1 MATLRELII
10 KVSANSQSFQTEI
23 ARASRMGQDYYKTM
37 QNGGRQAA
45 IAAKE
50 SQKALSE
57 LTDGFASAGRAA
69 TAAAAAFATGKL
81 VQIAD
86 QWNSVNARLKQAS
99 VSSNDFTLSQTRLMA
114 ISQSTGTAFTDNANL
129 FSRAAASMREFGY
142 SSDEVLKIT
151 EAVSTGLKLS
161 GASTEESSSVITQF
175 SQALAQGVLRGEE
188 FNAVNE
194 SGDRVIRALAAGMGV
209 ARKDLKAMADQGQL
223 TIDKVVPALISQLG
237 VLQGEFS
244 ALPPTVS
251 GSMQKVTNSFM
262 AWVGGVNQATGATD
276 ALSGG
281 LDGLAGTLDSLT
293 SSAVSGALSDVADN
307 MSLVTTAAGGLVG
320 IGLARYLGGIVTS
333 ATSATGA
340 LISAAKSEVA
350 LAVAQEKAAQSSVA
364 ASRAA
369 VYRAQQALQSAKSA
383 DVQAAQQE
391 RVAAAEARVTAAQG
405 RLTTALTTG
414 TAAEKVRARTALE
427 RAQAGLVAAK
437 NADAQA
443 IAERKLAAAQSALG
457 RNIAGRVSAQNNL
470 NSVTS
475 VGTRLMSGALGL
487 IGGIPGLVML
497 GAGAWYAVYQNQN
510 QEQARKSA
518 QEYASTIQE
527 VSDSSKT
534 MTLTEASDNEDKARK
549 SLKEQNRLISE
560 QSSKVKA
567 LKEDI
572 AGYQYMLANRGP
584 TTSGGF
590 MINHLTSV
598 EAATKGLASATE
610 SLAVEQERLTQ
621 LQDKA
626 QEIQRVLEGIEHR
639 RVVLIRQQAAE
650 QNAAYQSLIIM
661 NGQHTEFNR
670 LLGLGNQLLMERQGL
685 VNVPMRMPQADLT
698 SQQANA
704 LEKSRQDLELSKLKG
719 EAKERARLGYAADE
733 LGLKDEPQ
741 FKTNRDLYINQG
753 LAKWQNDESNKPT
766 RKAPK
771 SEEVKAAEKTEDV
784 YKRLIKQQEE
794 QIALGS
800 QNTELAKVKYQVT
813 QGELA
818 SLEQAKKET
827 ILHNAALIDQKNI
840 AEQLKTFREGL
851 ADSNAAARD
860 RGNIDF
866 LGAGMGDKARDRMKE
881 MADIRTDFLKQ
892 QQDLQ
897 RDFSRGE
904 ISEDLYKQ
912 QTEALQAALAERL
925 AIQEEYYKKTDE
937 QQSDW
942 RAGISDSLMNYADQ
956 VSDLSS
962 MAASATSEILDAT
975 TNSISNNLTN
985 VLTGAASFKDG
996 MSNIF
1001 SSLGE
1006 TVIKTLIQMATQALI
1021 TKAIMAS
1028 FGGGAGGLFGSLFG
1042 GASGAASVGSAIQ
1055 SAGANF
1061 SFNALGGVYDSP
1073 SLSAYS
1079 GGVYSTPQ
1087 YFAFAKGAGVF
1098 GEAGPEAI
1106 MPLTRGADG
1115 SLGVRAVGRQSQA
1128 VQDAARQ
1135 IEAQPRIAVS
1145 VDARSTFTG
1154 QPDDATMLAVDRRNA
1169 ALERRIINTLTA
1181 EVNNPQ
1187 KKFGRAIYSNL
1198 QPKKPR

>member
-45 IAAKE
+45 VAAKE

-161 GASTEESSSVITQF
+161 GASSEEAGSVITQF

-237 VLQGEFS
+237 VLKSEFS
-244 ALPPTVS
+244 SLPPTVS

-262 AWVGGVNQATGATD
+262 AWVGGVSQATGATD

-281 LDGLAGTLDSLT
+281 LDGLAKTLDSLT

-364 ASRAA
+364 ASRAT

-391 RVAAAEARVTAAQG
+391 RVAAAESKVTAAQS
-405 RLTTALTTG
+405 RLTTALASG
-414 TAAEKVRARTALE
+414 TATEKVRARTALE
-427 RAQAGLVAAK
+427 RAQAGLIAAK

-443 IAERKLAAAQSALG
+443 IAEKKLAAAQSTLN
-457 RNIAGRVSAQNNL
+457 RNISGRTSAQNNL

-475 VGTRLMSGALGL
+475 VGTRLMSGAMGL

-497 GAGAWYAVYQNQN
+497 GAGAWYAVYQNQ
-510 QEQARKSA
+510 EQARKSA

-527 VSDSSKT
+527 VSARTKA
-534 MTLTEASDNEDKARK
+534 MTLTEASDNEDKTRK
-549 SLKEQNRLISE
+549 SLEEQNRLISE
-560 QSSKVKA
+560 QSSKVKT
-567 LKEDI
+567 LKEEI
-572 AGYQYMLANRGP
+572 AGYQYLLANRGP

-598 EAATKGLASATE
+598 ETATKGLASATE
-610 SLAVEQERLTQ
+610 LLAVEQERLAQ
-621 LQDKA
+621 MQAKS
-626 QEIQRVLEGIEHR
+626 QEIQQVLEGLEHR
-639 RVVLIRQQAAE
+639 RVTLIRQQAAE
-650 QNAAYQSLIIM
+650 QNVAYQSLIMM

-670 LLGLGNQLLMERQGL
+670 LLGLGNNLLMARQGL

-698 SQQANA
+698 SQQTNA
-704 LEKSRQDLELSKLKG
+704 LEKSRQDLELSKLRG
-719 EAKERARLGYAADE
+719 EARERARLGYAADE

-741 FKTNRDLYINQG
+741 FKTNRDLYVNQG
-753 LAKWQNDESNKPT
+753 LAKWQNDEANKPV
-766 RKAPK
+766 RKGPK
-771 SEEVKAAEKTEDV
+771 SEEEKTEDV
-784 YKRLIKQQEE
+784 YKRLIKQQQE
-794 QIALGS
+794 QIILGS
-800 QNTELAKVKYQVT
+800 QNTELAKVKYQIT
-813 QGELA
+813 QGELS
-818 SLEQAKKET
+818 SLTQAQKTE
-827 ILHNAALIDQKNI
+827 LMRNATALDHISAVEKLKDLN
-840 AEQLKTFREGL
+840 EQLLTP
-851 ADSNAAARD
+851 
-860 RGNIDF
+860 
-866 LGAGMGDKARDRMKE
+866 
-881 MADIRTDFLKQ
+881 
-892 QQDLQ
+892 
-897 RDFSRGE
+897 
-904 ISEDLYKQ
+904 
-912 QTEALQAALAERL
+912 
-925 AIQEEYYKKTDE
+925 EEELLKKTRERIKLLKEASPATVVYKSTMEKISKASVQDAP
-937 QQSDW
+937 DF
-942 RAGISDSLMNYADQ
+942 AGIDS
-956 VSDLSS
+956 
-962 MAASATSEILDAT
+962 
-975 TNSISNNLTN
+975 SI
-985 VLTGAASFKDG
+985 
-996 MSNIF
+996 
-1001 SSLGE
+1001 
-1006 TVIKTLIQMATQALI
+1006 
-1021 TKAIMAS
+1021 
-1028 FGGGAGGLFGSLFG
+1028 G
-1042 GASGAASVGSAIQ
+1042 GASGELIKVADAEAELDKWHKKQLEMQKELLAEKEINEQTYADRVSDINKTNAEKLKDIQ
-1055 SAGANF
+1055 SGYTSA
-1061 SFNALGGVYDSP
+1061 
-1073 SLSAYS
+1073 SLSMFSDLAGQSAELLQSIGQEGSIAYKTLFFAS
-1079 GGVYSTPQ
+1079 KAAAIAQAVINTELAATKAMAEGGLI
-1087 YFAFAKGAGVF
+1087 F
-1098 GEAGPEAI
+1098 GIPAATAI
-1106 MPLTRGADG
+1106 
-1115 SLGVRAVGRQSQA
+1115 RAVGYASVALIAGQSLAGMAHDGIDRVPETGTWLLQKGERVVTA
-1128 VQDAARQ
+1128 STSAKLDDTLTKVQQARQ
-1135 IEAQPRIAVS
+1135 DSGAGGYIHIQNS
-1145 VDARSTFTG
+1145 YTG
-1154 QPDDATMLAVDRRNA
+1154 KPDDATLAAIDRRNEK
-1169 ALERRIINTLTA
+1169 LVKDIRRDMAQQVYKPSN
-1181 EVNNPQ
+1181 E
-1187 KKFGRAIYSNL
+1187 FGRALHSRYVRGY
-1198 QPKKPR
+1198 KE

>member
-37 QNGGRQAA
+37 QDGGRQAA
-45 IAAKE
+45 AASKE

-99 VSSNDFTLSQTRLMA
+99 ISTNDFTLSQTRLMA

-161 GASTEESSSVITQF
+161 GASSEEAGSVITQF

-237 VLQGEFS
+237 VLKGEFS
-244 ALPPTVS
+244 SLPPTVS

-262 AWVGGVNQATGATD
+262 AWVGGVSQATGATD

-281 LDGLAGTLDSLT
+281 LDGLAKTLDSLT

-333 ATSATGA
+333 ASSATGA

-487 IGGIPGLVML
+487 VGGIPGLVML
-497 GAGAWYAVYQNQN
+497 GAGAWYAVYQN

-527 VSDSSKT
+527 VSDRSKT

-650 QNAAYQSLIIM
+650 QNAAYQSLIMM

-670 LLGLGNQLLMERQGL
+670 LLGLGNNLLMARQGL

-698 SQQANA
+698 SQQTNA
-704 LEKSRQDLELSKLKG
+704 LEKSRRDLDLSKRKG
-719 EAKERARLGYAADE
+719 EDKERTRLGYAADD
-733 LGLKDEPQ
+733 LGLTNEPQ
-741 FKTNRDLYINQG
+741 FYKARQELINNG
-753 LAKWQNDESNKPT
+753 IAEWRNNEANKPK
-766 RKAPK
+766 RKGPK
-771 SEEVKAAEKTEDV
+771 TDEEKAEDV
-784 YKRLIKQQEE
+784 YKRLLKQQRE
-794 QIALGS
+794 QIALES
-800 QNTELAKVKYQVT
+800 QNTELAKIKYQVT
-813 QGELA
+813 QGELHT
-818 SLEQAKKET
+818 LEQSKKET
-827 ILHNAALIDQKNI
+827 LLHNAALIDQKKI

-860 RGNIDF
+860 RGSIDF

-892 QQDLQ
+892 QRDLQ

-956 VSDLSS
+956 AADLSS
-962 MAASATSEILDAT
+962 MSATATSEILNNV
-975 TNSISNNLTN
+975 TNSISTN
-985 VLTGAASFKDG
+985 MTDLLTGATSFKDG

-1001 SSLGE
+1001 MSLGE

-1028 FGGGAGGLFGSLFG
+1028 FGGGAGGLFGSIFG
-1042 GASGAASVGSAIQ
+1042 GASGAVSGGTAIQ

-1079 GGVYSTPQ
+1079 NGVYSTPQ

-1115 SLGVRAVGRQSQA
+1115 SLGVRAVGRESPA
-1128 VQDAARQ
+1128 VQNAANQ
-1135 IEAQPRIAVS
+1135 IQAQPRIAVS

-1154 QPDDATMLAVDRRNA
+1154 KPDDITMQAIERRND
-1169 ALERRIINTLTA
+1169 ALEQRIVNTLTA

-1198 QPKKPR
+1198 QSKKPR

>member
-23 ARASRMGQDYYKTM
+23 ARASRMGADYYKTM

-45 IAAKE
+45 AAAKE

-161 GASTEESSSVITQF
+161 GASTEEAGSVITQF

-194 SGDRVIRALAAGMGV
+194 AGDRVIRALAAGMGV

-262 AWVGGVNQATGATD
+262 AWVGGVSQATGATD

-281 LDGLAGTLDSLT
+281 LDGLAKTLDSLT

-333 ATSATGA
+333 ASSATGA

-405 RLTTALTTG
+405 RLTTALATG

-443 IAERKLAAAQSALG
+443 IAERKLAAAQSDLG

-497 GAGAWYAVYQNQN
+497 GAGAWYAVYQNQ
-510 QEQARKSA
+510 EQARKSA

-527 VSDSSKT
+527 VSDRSKA

-549 SLKEQNRLISE
+549 SLNEQNRLISE

-621 LQDKA
+621 LQAKA
-626 QEIQRVLEGIEHR
+626 QEIQQVLEGLENR
-639 RVVLIRQQAAE
+639 RVALIRQQAAE
-650 QNAAYQSLIIM
+650 QNAAYQSLIMM

-670 LLGLGNQLLMERQGL
+670 LLGLGNNLLMARQGF
-685 VNVPMRMPQADLT
+685 VNAPMRIPQADLT
-698 SQQANA
+698 TQQQAA
-704 LEKSRQDLELSKLKG
+704 IDKSRRDLDLSKRKG
-719 EAKERARLGYAADE
+719 EDKERTRLGYAADD
-733 LGLKDEPQ
+733 LGLTNEPQ
-741 FKTNRDLYINQG
+741 FYKARQELINNG
-753 LAKWQNDESNKPT
+753 IAEWRNNEANKPK
-766 RKAPK
+766 RKGPK
-771 SEEVKAAEKTEDV
+771 TDEEKAEDV
-784 YKRLIKQQEE
+784 YKRLLKQQRE
-794 QIALGS
+794 QIALES
-800 QNTELAKVKYQVT
+800 QNTELAKIKYQVT
-813 QGELA
+813 QGELHT
-818 SLEQAKKET
+818 LEQSKKET
-827 ILHNAALIDQKNI
+827 LLHNAALIDQKKI

-860 RGNIDF
+860 RGSIDF

-892 QQDLQ
+892 QRDLQ

-942 RAGISDSLMNYADQ
+942 RTGISDSLMNYADQ
-956 VSDLSS
+956 ASDLSS
-962 MAASATSEILDAT
+962 MAATATSEILDAT

-1028 FGGGAGGLFGSLFG
+1028 FGGGAGGLFGSIFG
-1042 GASGAASVGSAIQ
+1042 GASGAVSSGTAIQ

-1079 GGVYSTPQ
+1079 NGVYSTPQ

-1115 SLGVRAVGRQSQA
+1115 SLGVRAVGRESPA
-1128 VQDAARQ
+1128 VQNAANQ
-1135 IEAQPRIAVS
+1135 IQAQPRIAVS

-1154 QPDDATMLAVDRRNA
+1154 KPDDITMQAVERRNN
-1169 ALERRIINTLTA
+1169 ALEQRIINTLTA

-1198 QPKKPR
+1198 QSKKPR

>member
-23 ARASRMGQDYYKTM
+23 ARASRMGQHYYKTM

-45 IAAKE
+45 AAAKE
-50 SQKALSE
+50 SQKALSD

-99 VSSNDFTLSQTRLMA
+99 VSTNDFTLSQTRLMA

-161 GASTEESSSVITQF
+161 GASTEEAGSVITQF

-194 SGDRVIRALAAGMGV
+194 AGDRVIRALAAGMGV

-244 ALPPTVS
+244 SLPPTVS

-276 ALSGG
+276 ALSSG

-307 MSLVTTAAGGLVG
+307 MSLITTAAGGLVG

-333 ATSATGA
+333 ASSATGA

-369 VYRAQQALQSAKSA
+369 VYRAQQALQNAKSA

-391 RVAAAEARVTAAQG
+391 RVAAAEAKVAAAQG
-405 RLTTALTTG
+405 RLTTALATG
-414 TAAEKVRARTALE
+414 TATEKVRARTALE

-443 IAERKLAAAQSALG
+443 IAERKLAAAQAALS
-457 RNIAGRVSAQNNL
+457 RNISGRVSAQNNL

-497 GAGAWYAVYQNQN
+497 GAGAWYAMYQS

-518 QEYASTIQE
+518 QEYASQIDQIREKT
-527 VSDSSKT
+527 SS
-534 MTLTEASDNEDKARK
+534 MTLPEVDSNRRLTVEAMQEQKRLIEEQEQSVKKLNGQINDLNESRSKPGITQENDLNITKAIAILTEQIVVEEDKLRQMREK
-549 SLKEQNRLISE
+549 SIDIL
-560 QSSKVKA
+560 KA
-567 LKEDI
+567 LEENERRRNDLIKER
-572 AGYQYMLANRGP
+572 AWR
-584 TTSGGF
+584 
-590 MINHLTSV
+590 
-598 EAATKGLASATE
+598 
-610 SLAVEQERLTQ
+610 
-621 LQDKA
+621 
-626 QEIQRVLEGIEHR
+626 
-639 RVVLIRQQAAE
+639 
-650 QNAAYQSLIIM
+650 QNAEYQSLILM
-661 NGQHTEFNR
+661 TGKYSEVNR

-698 SQQANA
+698 SQQTNA
-704 LEKSRQDLELSKLKG
+704 LEKSRRDLDLSKRKG
-719 EAKERARLGYAADE
+719 EDKERTRLGYAADD
-733 LGLKDEPQ
+733 LGLTNEPQ
-741 FKTNRDLYINQG
+741 FYKARQELINNG
-753 LAKWQNDESNKPT
+753 IAEWRNNEANKPK
-766 RKAPK
+766 RKGPK
-771 SEEVKAAEKTEDV
+771 TDEEKAEDV
-784 YKRLIKQQEE
+784 YKRLLKQQRE
-794 QIALGS
+794 QIALES
-800 QNTELAKVKYQVT
+800 QNTELAKIKYQVT
-813 QGELA
+813 QGELHT
-818 SLEQAKKET
+818 LEQSKKET
-827 ILHNAALIDQKNI
+827 LLHNAALIDQKNI

-851 ADSNAAARD
+851 ADSNAAARE

-866 LGAGMGDKARDRMKE
+866 LGAGQGDKARDRMKE

-892 QQDLQ
+892 QRDLQ

-956 VSDLSS
+956 AADLSS
-962 MAASATSEILDAT
+962 MSATATSEILNNV
-975 TNSISNNLTN
+975 TNSISTN
-985 VLTGAASFKDG
+985 MTDLLTGATSFKDG

-1001 SSLGE
+1001 MSLGE

-1028 FGGGAGGLFGSLFG
+1028 FGGGAGGLFGSIFG
-1042 GASGAASVGSAIQ
+1042 GASGAVSSGTAIQ

-1079 GGVYSTPQ
+1079 NGVYSTPQ

-1115 SLGVRAVGRQSQA
+1115 SLGVRAVGRESPA
-1128 VQDAARQ
+1128 VQNAANQ
-1135 IEAQPRIAVS
+1135 IQAQPRIAVS

-1154 QPDDATMLAVDRRNA
+1154 KPDDITMQAVERRNN
-1169 ALERRIINTLTA
+1169 ALEQRIINTLTA

-1198 QPKKPR
+1198 QSKKPR